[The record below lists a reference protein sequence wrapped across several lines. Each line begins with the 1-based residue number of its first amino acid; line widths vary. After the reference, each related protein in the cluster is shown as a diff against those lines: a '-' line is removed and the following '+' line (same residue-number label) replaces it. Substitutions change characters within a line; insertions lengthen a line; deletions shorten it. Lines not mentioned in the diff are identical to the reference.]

1 MNCGS
6 RVNCNYHL
14 AKEYYITIFVATMPS
29 AMLCCCVRVA
39 VPVNPGSIPAPGSLS
54 VGSAASQALQTR
66 ASVGGGVS
74 PITFIS
80 VRRHFLVSV
89 LIFVCTVVIII
100 ALLKILHV
108 CFT

>member
-1 MNCGS
+1 MQLSPCEAGLHDYI
-6 RVNCNYHL
+6 CCYHV
-14 AKEYYITIFVATMPS
+14 KRD
-29 AMLCCCVRVA
+29 AMLLRVCVA

-89 LIFVCTVVIII
+89 LIFMCTVVIII